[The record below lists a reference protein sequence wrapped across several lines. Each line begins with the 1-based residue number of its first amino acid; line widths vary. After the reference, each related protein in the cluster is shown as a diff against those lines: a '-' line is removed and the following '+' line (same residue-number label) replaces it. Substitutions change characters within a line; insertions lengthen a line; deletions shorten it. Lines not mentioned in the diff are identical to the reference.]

1 METLLKQKISY
12 KELVKVVLKEE
23 PKKGNSRIRQLKKIE
38 SVCKISQ
45 TGRKYIIE
53 EIYDTHKEIE
63 DKRKYNKGG
72 TVSKY
77 NNDLR
82 PIIIDMLSREFKKDD
97 DIIILTSSKLMKYFM
112 GSSNPTFLEWKQIDN
127 IKGGVEKLATL
138 EFVSAYKDRVWKATN
153 TVLNNLKLESYIGIN
168 KENVVIVYK
177 NGITKIANIKMQQ
190 QLINAQ
196 REVLKELAKERGWS
210 YLKVNQ
216 LKKYNLWNTYNNKLK
231 EKIELVDSNISYFY
245 EATILIVGKEFSQ
258 ILLENQQRLKL
269 RENFNNL
276 TYEADCISAE
286 VDSKRNSSIKDKELE
301 YLKQRYIEENRLYKT
316 EEVIHQFGVSSRR
329 EIPINPEEINEN
341 EFNKYKEEKEMEKY
355 YEYYKNRMEVLEKT
369 YEYIEQHLE
378 EIDEVFCKD
387 IYIEVEQ

>member
-12 KELVKVVLKEE
+12 KELVKAVLNEE
-23 PKKGNSRIRQLKKIE
+23 PKGGNSRIRQLKEIE
-38 SVCKISQ
+38 SICKISQ

-53 EIYDTHKEIE
+53 EIYNTHKEIE

-138 EFVSAYKDRVWKATN
+138 EFVSTYKDRVWKATN

-231 EKIELVDSNISYFY
+231 EKI
-245 EATILIVGKEFSQ
+245 LI
-258 ILLENQQRLKL
+258 I
-269 RENFNNL
+269 
-276 TYEADCISAE
+276 
-286 VDSKRNSSIKDKELE
+286 
-301 YLKQRYIEENRLYKT
+301 
-316 EEVIHQFGVSSRR
+316 
-329 EIPINPEEINEN
+329 
-341 EFNKYKEEKEMEKY
+341 
-355 YEYYKNRMEVLEKT
+355 
-369 YEYIEQHLE
+369 
-378 EIDEVFCKD
+378 
-387 IYIEVEQ
+387 